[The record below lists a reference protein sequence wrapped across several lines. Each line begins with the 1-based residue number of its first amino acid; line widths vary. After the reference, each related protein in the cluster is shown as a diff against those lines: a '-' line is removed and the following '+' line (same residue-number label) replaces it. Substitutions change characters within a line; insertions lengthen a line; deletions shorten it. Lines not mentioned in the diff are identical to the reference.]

1 MPFEFDQSKS
11 TTAHPAVLCGSVKPE
26 PLHGMMIVLWF
37 ICHVGGR
44 FGTCASTSQRKESV
58 RANSQRLVE
67 RGIAGVGIVKRSTS
81 VG

>member
-1 MPFEFDQSKS
+1 MPFELDQSKS
-11 TTAHPAVLCGSVKPE
+11 TTAHPAVLCGSVNPD

-44 FGTCASTSQRKESV
+44 FGTCASTSQRKASV
-58 RANSQRLVE
+58 RSAHRRLVE
-67 RGIAGVGIVKRSTS
+67 KGIAGGIVKRSTS